1 MTNTKLVENAEIEN
15 RNQDQE
21 KLIHFVTIFHN
32 TNQPQHNQLNHNHH
46 NLSLFSAYQTQQ
58 LQQQLQQSIQHQQQ
72 KQL

>member
-32 TNQPQHNQLNHNHH
+32 TNQPQHNQLNHNH

-58 LQQQLQQSIQHQQQ
+58 LQQQLQQHQQ
-72 KQL
+72 L